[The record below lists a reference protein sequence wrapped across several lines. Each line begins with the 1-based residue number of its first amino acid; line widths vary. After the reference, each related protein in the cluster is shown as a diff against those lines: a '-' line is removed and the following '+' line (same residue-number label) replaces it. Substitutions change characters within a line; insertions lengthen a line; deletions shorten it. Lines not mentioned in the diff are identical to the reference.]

1 MKRTLSRWT
10 EKARVPELKMT
21 PMIDVI
27 FLLLV
32 FFVLTANFNEIE
44 MFLRMN
50 LAAPGTGT
58 NVPVSA
64 QPQPEVIHIRAAEDA
79 DGRTIWSVGEVA
91 CADEGELTAAL
102 AAVDPSSTA
111 VIHPI
116 ETSSVEQVLDL
127 YGLCR
132 RAGLNRVQFAAK
144 RANAPIPSQNITE
157 SK

>member
-1 MKRTLSRWT
+1 MKRTLARWT

-50 LAAPGTGT
+50 LAAPGK
-58 NVPVSA
+58 NAAV
-64 QPQPEVIHIRAAEDA
+64 QPEAPKGETVHIRAADGA
-79 DGRTIWSVGEVA
+79 DGRLAWSVGEVV
-91 CADEGELTAAL
+91 CAGREDVAAAL
-102 AAVDPSSTA
+102 APLGSREVTA
-111 VIHPI
+111 VIHP
-116 ETSSVEQVLDL
+116 TDASSVEEVLDI

-132 RAGLNRVQFAAK
+132 QAGLKRVQFAAK
-144 RANAPIPSQNITE
+144 KGRSPARNQNLPKSE
-157 SK
+157 

>member
-10 EKARVPELKMT
+10 EKARAPELKMT

-50 LAAPGTGT
+50 LAAPGKGA
-58 NVPVSA
+58 NVSA
-64 QPQPEVIHIRAAEDA
+64 PVQPQPEVLHIRASEGA
-79 DGRTIWSVGEVA
+79 DGRAVWSVGEVV
-91 CADEGELTAAL
+91 CADEGKLVAAL
-102 AAVDPSSTA
+102 AGVDPRSTV

-132 RAGLNRVQFAAK
+132 RTGLNRVQFAAK
-144 RANAPIPSQNITE
+144 RRNAPPTSQNVTQ